1 MDKARRV
8 VIVFIVPLELN
19 IGEQRFD
26 RGVEWYAPM
35 FPFIKINIDV
45 GFDAATRATTLGVV
59 IRDSSG
65 LVLVSAVNKLGKA
78 ANALYAKIL
87 GI

>member
-1 MDKARRV
+1 M
-8 VIVFIVPLELN
+8 
-19 IGEQRFD
+19 
-26 RGVEWYAPM
+26 Y
-35 FPFIKINIDV
+35 PFLKINTDA
-45 GFDAATRATTLGVV
+45 GFDAVTGATNLGVV